1 MKILGIVLL
10 SVIGLFA
17 LILLFLHIKS
27 RRPFRSAAVNALLG
41 IAAVAVV
48 NLTARFSGVHI
59 PLNVWTLPFS
69 AVFGI
74 PGACVIII
82 FETLL

>member
-41 IAAVAVV
+41 IAAVAAV
-48 NLTARFSGVHI
+48 NLTASLSGVRI
-59 PLNVWTLPFS
+59 PLNVWTVPFS
-69 AVFGI
+69 AAFGI
-74 PGACVIII
+74 PGVCTIVI
-82 FETLL
+82 FQTLL